1 MPQARNC
8 EYQPQLNEI
17 VIWWKFWNSKFW
29 LSECWSRCRLHS
41 RESLR
46 LSRRQYAH
54 TLHTC
59 TQRHTLQSA
68 HMYTDRL
75 LYSARLRHIFK
86 WMHCIFDRIEN
97 CGWLV
102 GSVVSA
108 SRQVLRGLH
117 RSRGSPVMTGFT
129 LSATWETITKPY
141 CRSTE
146 ELKGEPGREGGIR
159 EEPRMFGWIWYRA
172 VRLIL
177 C

>member
-1 MPQARNC
+1 M
-8 EYQPQLNEI
+8 
-17 VIWWKFWNSKFW
+17 
-29 LSECWSRCRLHS
+29 SECWSRCRLHS

-129 LSATWETITKPY
+129 LSATWETITQPIVGA
-141 CRSTE
+141 RG

-159 EEPRMFGWIWYRA
+159 EDVWLDMIKSCSSHNKEKKKSNQGREGMIH
-172 VRLIL
+172 I
-177 C
+177 